1 MDLNIIR
8 INHDDGQWKETIDTH
23 WKRRCKTARESKV
36 WWQSRFIVNK
46 CNLITWQLATTTA

>member
-8 INHDDGQWKETIDTH
+8 INHDDGQWKETIDAH

-36 WWQSRFIVNK
+36 WWQSRFIV
-46 CNLITWQLATTTA
+46 